1 MREPLLMLALALT
14 WQEMLVGD
22 EENPAKVK
30 LATKREQIQ

>member
-1 MREPLLMLALALT
+1 MLALALT